1 MWQCRWTN
9 GGAED
14 IQGYFIAR
22 LRDTIRVMRII
33 LSALA
38 TFSVLAGPAAAAR
51 KTLDVYFVDVEG
63 GQATLYVTPAGES
76 LLVDAGWPG
85 FDGRDANR
93 IQEAMKRAGITQID
107 YFWMTHYH
115 RDHVGGAAQLA
126 AKVPIKTFVDHGD
139 NIETGKGADE
149 MNEIYRTAMATG
161 KRLTLKP
168 GDKLPL
174 KGVDVITVAGHGE
187 RIQKP
192 LAGAGQPNP
201 LCAAAE
207 QRKPDP
213 TENAY
218 SLGFVMT
225 FGKFKFVNLGDLTWN
240 KELELVCPANLLG
253 KVDVYL
259 TTHHGMDMSGPP
271 QIVHALAPRVA
282 IMNNGAKKGGAVPAW
297 KVVRSSPGLEDLW
310 QVHYALAGGPE
321 NNTQPDLI
329 ANPDENC
336 QGHGLML
343 SANKNG
349 SFEVV
354 NLRNNFKKSYKS
366 K

>member
-1 MWQCRWTN
+1 MCMSAF
-9 GGAED
+9 GA
-14 IQGYFIAR
+14 R
-22 LRDTIRVMRII
+22 N
-33 LSALA
+33 
-38 TFSVLAGPAAAAR
+38 
-51 KTLDVYFVDVEG
+51 TLDVYFVDVEG
-63 GQATLYVTPAGES
+63 GQATLFVTPAGES

-85 FDGRDANR
+85 FENRDAIR
-93 IQEAMKRAGITQID
+93 IEDAMKKAGVKQID

-126 AKVPIKTFVDHGD
+126 ARVPIKTFVDHGE

-149 MNEIYRTAMATG
+149 MNEIYKTAMAKG

-174 KGVDVITVAGHGE
+174 KGVDVITVVGNG
-187 RIQKP
+187 QKISKALP
-192 LAGAGQPNP
+192 GGGQANP
-201 LCAAAE
+201 LCAATE

-213 TENAY
+213 SENAH

-225 FGKFKFVNLGDLTWN
+225 YGKFKIVDLGDLTWN
-240 KELELVCPANLLG
+240 KELELACPTNLLG

-259 TTHHGMDMSGPP
+259 TTHHGMDMSGPV

-297 KVVRSSPGLEDLW
+297 KVVKSSPGLEDLW
-310 QVHYALAGGPE
+310 QVHHSVAGGAE
-321 NNTQPDLI
+321 NNTDADQI
-329 ANPDENC
+329 ANLEENC
-336 QGHGLML
+336 SGQGLML
-343 SANKNG
+343 SAKKDG
-349 SFEVV
+349 GFEVM
-354 NLRNNFKKSYKS
+354 NLRNGFKKAYKA